1 MKYVSVFL
9 LLSKIYL
16 DMKHLEVS
24 SFRKIL
30 ACLDEISS
38 EVKHS
43 LDISFSDSDLNPWF
57 QSSNSN
63 RNIIFLHVYL
73 PSNSVY
79 VTYCA

>member
-38 EVKHS
+38 ELKHS
-43 LDISFSDSDLNPWF
+43 LDISFSDSDLNP
-57 QSSNSN
+57 
-63 RNIIFLHVYL
+63 
-73 PSNSVY
+73 
-79 VTYCA
+79 